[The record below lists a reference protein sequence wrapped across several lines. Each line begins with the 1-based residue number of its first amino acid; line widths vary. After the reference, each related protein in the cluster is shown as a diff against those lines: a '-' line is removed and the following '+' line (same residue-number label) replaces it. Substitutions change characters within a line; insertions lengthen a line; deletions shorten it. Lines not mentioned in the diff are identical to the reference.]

1 MSTINLEADL
11 EEQAAALDERKWTA
25 LQTEITMNVANAKWW
40 AFVGECDRAA
50 EFVRLGLITRATAAD
65 YLHSAA
71 TYNALFYEYGAD
83 RVQAAMAAALE
94 SRAA

>member
-1 MSTINLEADL
+1 VSTINLEADL